1 MIGDGEVEIGFLVG
15 SWFLNVFIN
24 LVIDGV
30 VLLIFYLNGVKIV
43 NLMILV
49 CKIDEELVNYFNGFG
64 WEFFFIEGNDLEK
77 LNFVMV
83 EKMD

>member
-1 MIGDGEVEIGFLVG
+1 MIGDGEVETGFLVG